1 MKNSVYAS
9 LNHLACRAR
18 IVLNSNILPFWK
30 QQIFDKESQLFAG
43 YVDQRGNA
51 DLSYPLHAVLL
62 TRMLWAYSAVYE
74 QHKDAECLSLAHAA
88 YKTLLQSF
96 KDQDF
101 GGIYYSVRQNSY
113 PLVMQKRTFAQAFSI
128 IALARYARA
137 TNSSEA
143 LSEAK
148 ELNRLLLLHAQT
160 EKGGF
165 TDTLSRDWCNE
176 NDEHIWWLNNQG
188 SMFIYNSQLHML
200 EAAIE
205 IEEASPSEEGK
216 QQLKA
221 QIAFILD
228 WFLLS
233 SSNHLIVSLSDQHH
247 AADTTV
253 SFSNELET
261 AYLLRRAAALAGEQ
275 DKVDHICTTLVRNV
289 INLALDEVHGG
300 LFFSYHEQNGLNR
313 CKVWYVH
320 AEAIVALLDAFE
332 FSGDLFF
339 LTNACTLW
347 EYIEEHLI
355 DWNGGEWFAS
365 AKNPYTDVVSLQQ
378 QEARDRR
385 TGKEKASAYKCPY
398 HTVRACLE
406 IEKRV
411 SRLKALFMVEQ

>member
-1 MKNSVYAS
+1 MTDSVYAS

-18 IVLNSNILPFWK
+18 MVLDSNILPFWK
-30 QQIFDKESQLFAG
+30 QQVFDEESQLFAG
-43 YVDQRGNA
+43 YVNQRGDA
-51 DLSYPLHAVLL
+51 DLNYPLHTVLL

-74 QHKDAECLSLAHAA
+74 QNKDAACLALAHAA

-101 GGIYYSVRQNSY
+101 GGFYYSVRQNSY

-160 EKGGF
+160 ENGGF
-165 TDTLSRDWCNE
+165 TDTLSRDWRDE
-176 NDEHIWWLNNQG
+176 KDEHIWWMNNQG

-221 QIAFILD
+221 QIAFILEKF
-228 WFLLS
+228 FLP
-233 SSNHLIVSLSDQHH
+233 SSNHLIVSLSDHHH
-247 AADTTV
+247 ADDTTV

-261 AYLLRRAAALAGEQ
+261 AYLLRRAATLAGEQ
-275 DKVDHICTTLVRNV
+275 DRVDQICTTLVRKV
-289 INLALDEVHGG
+289 LNLALDEVHGG

-332 FSGDLFF
+332 SSRDLFF
-339 LTNACTLW
+339 LTKACTVW
-347 EYIEEHLI
+347 EYIEKHLV
-355 DWNGGEWFAS
+355 DWDGGEWFAS
-365 AKNPYTDVVSLQQ
+365 AKNPYTDMVSIQQ
-378 QEARDRR
+378 QEARDQR

-398 HTVRACLE
+398 HTVRVCLE

-411 SRLKALFMVEQ
+411 SRLKTTFIS